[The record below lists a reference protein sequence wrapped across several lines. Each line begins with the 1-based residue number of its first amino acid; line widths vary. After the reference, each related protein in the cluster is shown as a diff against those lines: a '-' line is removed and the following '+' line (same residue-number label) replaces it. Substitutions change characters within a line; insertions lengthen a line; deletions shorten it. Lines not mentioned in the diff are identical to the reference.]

1 MGVKGTDF
9 VLKTQ
14 HPTKTDM
21 QKATTDSNRAK
32 AVVASH
38 EQFDAAL
45 YEDPPEGAVTSNS
58 GLSQLTE

>member
-14 HPTKTDM
+14 HPTKTDV

-38 EQFDAAL
+38 EQFDA
-45 YEDPPEGAVTSNS
+45 DPPEDAVTSNS
-58 GLSQLTE
+58 SLSQLTE